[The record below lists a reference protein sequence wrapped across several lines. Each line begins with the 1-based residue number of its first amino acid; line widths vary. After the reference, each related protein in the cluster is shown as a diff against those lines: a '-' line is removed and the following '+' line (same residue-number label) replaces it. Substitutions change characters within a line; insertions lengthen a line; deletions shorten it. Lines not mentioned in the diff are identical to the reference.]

1 MPHFLYLSDVFCPWC
16 YGFAPVMQRLAAEH
30 PELPVRVLGGD
41 LMDEPTTLAEM
52 KAHSPNIRDFFI
64 RLAKTTARPVDG
76 FLATLDAERPLR
88 MYSPDMAVLLA
99 ALKRLAPGHELAQI
113 EILQQILYGA
123 GRDVFSAEV
132 REEMATRWQVDPIRL
147 ERALAD
153 PAVREEAGKETREA
167 AALMGE
173 FKLYP
178 TLYLVKG
185 DERRLLAR
193 GYASYSSVS
202 ARLAAALSGNSDG
215 FASGGACSLDGACD
229 A

>member
-1 MPHFLYLSDVFCPWC
+1 
-16 YGFAPVMQRLAAEH
+16 MQRLAAEH

-52 KAHSPNIRDFFI
+52 KVHSPNIRDFFI
-64 RLAKTTARPVDG
+64 RLAKTTGRPVDG

-113 EILQQILYGA
+113 ETLQQILYGA

-132 REEMATRWQVDPIRL
+132 REEMAARWQVDPVQL
-147 ERALAD
+147 ERAQAV
-153 PAVREEAGKETREA
+153 PAVREEAGKERREV

-178 TLYLVKG
+178 TLYLVKDG
-185 DERRLLAR
+185 ERRLLAR
-193 GYASYSSVS
+193 GYASYASVS
-202 ARLAAALSGNSDG
+202 ARLAAALSGNSDS
-215 FASGGACSLDGACD
+215 FVAGGACSLDGACD

>member
-1 MPHFLYLSDVFCPWC
+1 MSHFLYLSDVFCPWC

-99 ALKRLAPGHELAQI
+99 ALKRVEPGNEQDKI
-113 EILQQILYGA
+113 EIGQQILSGA
-123 GRDVFSAEV
+123 GRNVCTAEV
-132 REEMATRWQVDPIRL
+132 R
-147 ERALAD
+147 
-153 PAVREEAGKETREA
+153 
-167 AALMGE
+167 
-173 FKLYP
+173 
-178 TLYLVKG
+178 
-185 DERRLLAR
+185 
-193 GYASYSSVS
+193 
-202 ARLAAALSGNSDG
+202 
-215 FASGGACSLDGACD
+215 
-229 A
+229 